1 LRHSGLLKRR
11 LYQIKAERGVLAME
25 ISTILIVAVIAV
37 FAILAG
43 VAIGYAIKRKM
54 DEANQEAG
62 RRTADS
68 IVSESKKE
76 AENIRRAAELE
87 AKDLIFKG
95 KTEFEQET
103 RERRKE
109 LQAIEKKVQQK
120 EENLD
125 KKFEAI
131 DRKETEFQK
140 REKGVTLQE
149 KKLQDME
156 AELGGT
162 IAQQKATLEHL
173 AGISGEEAKRMLLE
187 NMENEAKLEAGKL
200 LKRIEEETKADADKK
215 AKEIIALAIQRYS
228 GEYVAERTV
237 SVVNLPNDE
246 MKGRIIGREG
256 RNIRA
261 IEAATGIDVIIDD
274 TPEAVILSGHNPV
287 RREIAKQSLERLI
300 TDGRIHPSRIE
311 EIVTKVEAEVNQS
324 IMDAG
329 ERAIFDTGL
338 HGIHKEIQKLIGRLK
353 FRTSYA
359 QNVYSHS
366 MEVAFIC
373 GVMAAELGIP
383 AKIARRAGLLHDIGK
398 AVDHEIEGP
407 HAAIGADLAKKYGE
421 APKIV
426 SAIGQ
431 HHDDTPDSILGILVQ
446 AADTLSAARPG
457 ARKEMLE
464 NYIKRLEDLEKI
476 AKGFGGVEKAYALQA
491 GREVRVIVET
501 QAVSD
506 EGAVVL
512 SKDIARQIEKELTY
526 PGQIKV
532 TVIRE
537 SRSID
542 YAK

>member
-1 LRHSGLLKRR
+1 MG
-11 LYQIKAERGVLAME
+11 IT
-25 ISTILIVAVIAV
+25 TIIIVAVIAV
-37 FAILAG
+37 FSIITG
-43 VAIGYAIKRKM
+43 VGIGFITRKKM
-54 DEANQEAG
+54 EEANLEAG
-62 RRTADS
+62 RAT
-68 IVSESKKE
+68 SESIIAEAKKSAENVRKE
-76 AENIRRAAELE
+76 AELQ
-87 AKDLIFKG
+87 AKDIIYQG
-95 KTEFEQET
+95 KMEFEKET
-103 RERRKE
+103 KERKKE
-109 LQAIEKKVQQK
+109 LQALEKRVQTK

-140 REKGVTLQE
+140 REKNIGAQE
-149 KKLQDME
+149 KKLAD
-156 AELGGT
+156 AEVEVAKVIAEQKDRLET
-162 IAQQKATLEHL
+162 IAGVSA
-173 AGISGEEAKRMLLE
+173 EEAKRQLLE
-187 NMENEAKLEAGKL
+187 TMENEAKLEAGKL
-200 LKRIEEETKADADKK
+200 IKRIEEETKAEAEKK

-261 IEAATGIDVIIDD
+261 IEAATGIDIIIDD

-287 RREIAKQSLERLI
+287 RREIAKLSLERLI

-311 EIVTKVEAEVNQS
+311 EVVSKVETEIQQT
-324 IMDAG
+324 IMEAG

-373 GVMAAELGIP
+373 GIMASELGLP
-383 AKIARRAGLLHDIGK
+383 TKNARRAGLLHDIGK
-398 AVDHEIEGP
+398 AVDHEVEGP
-407 HAAIGADLAKKYGE
+407 HAAIGAELAKKYGE
-421 APKIV
+421 NPRIV
-426 SAIGQ
+426 AAIGQ
-431 HHDDTPDSILGILVQ
+431 HHDDNPDSILGILVQ

-464 NYIKRLEDLEKI
+464 NYVKRLDDLEKI
-476 AKGFGGVEKAYALQA
+476 AKGFTGVEKSYALQA
-491 GREVRVIVET
+491 GREIRVIVENQT
-501 QAVSD
+501 ITDEAAVL
-506 EGAVVL
+506 L
-512 SKDIARQIEKELTY
+512 SKEIARKIEKELSY

-537 SRSID
+537 SRAID

>member
-1 LRHSGLLKRR
+1 MG
-11 LYQIKAERGVLAME
+11 
-25 ISTILIVAVIAV
+25 ISTVLIIAVIAV

-76 AENIRRAAELE
+76 AENIRKAAELE
-87 AKDLIFKG
+87 AKDIVFKG
-95 KTEFEQET
+95 KTEYEQET

-109 LQAIEKKVQQK
+109 LQALEKRVQQK

-125 KKFEAI
+125 RKFEAI
-131 DRKETEFQK
+131 DRKEAEFQK

-149 KKLQDME
+149 KKLQDLE
-156 AELGGT
+156 VELSGT
-162 IAQQKATLEHL
+162 IAQQKAKLENL

-311 EIVTKVEAEVNQS
+311 EIVQKVEAEVNQA
-324 IMDAG
+324 IMEAG

-373 GVMAAELGIP
+373 GVMASELGIP
-383 AKIARRAGLLHDIGK
+383 AKTARRAGLLHDIGK

-407 HAAIGADLAKKYGE
+407 HAAIGAELAKKYGE

-476 AKGFGGVEKAYALQA
+476 AKNFGGVEKAYALQA

-501 QAVSD
+501 QAVND

-537 SRSID
+537 SRAID

>member
-1 LRHSGLLKRR
+1 
-11 LYQIKAERGVLAME
+11 ME
-25 ISTILIVAVIAV
+25 ISTIVIVAVIAV
-37 FAILAG
+37 FAIIIG
-43 VAIGYAIKRKM
+43 VGIGYALKRKM
-54 DEANQEAG
+54 DNASLDAG
-62 RRTADS
+62 RKTAEA
-68 IVSESKKE
+68 IVADAKKE
-76 AENIRRAAELE
+76 AENVRKSAELE
-87 AKDLIFKG
+87 AKDILFEG
-95 KTEFEQET
+95 KSEFEKET

-109 LQAIEKKVQQK
+109 LQSLEKRVQQK

-131 DRKETEFQK
+131 DRRDAEFQK
-140 REKGVTLQE
+140 REKALTAQE
-149 KKLQDME
+149 KKIKDDEAEME
-156 AELGGT
+156 AL
-162 IAQQKATLEHL
+162 IAGQKARLEAL
-173 AGISGEEAKRMLLE
+173 AGISADEAKRMLVE
-187 NMENEAKLEAGKL
+187 QMENEAKHEAGKL
-200 LKRIEEETKADADKK
+200 IKRIEEETKAEADKK
-215 AKEIIALAIQRYS
+215 AKDIIALAIQRYS

-311 EIVTKVEAEVNQS
+311 EIVSKVESEVNQA
-324 IMDAG
+324 IMEAG

-373 GVMAAELGIP
+373 GVMASELGLP
-383 AKIARRAGLLHDIGK
+383 AKTARRVGLLHDIGK
-398 AVDHEIEGP
+398 AVDHEVEGP
-407 HAAIGADLAKKYGE
+407 HAAIGAELAKKYGE
-421 APKIV
+421 SAKIV
-426 SAIGQ
+426 AAIGQ
-431 HHDDTPDSILGILVQ
+431 HHDDTPENIFGILVQ

-457 ARKEMLE
+457 ARREMLE
-464 NYIKRLEDLEKI
+464 SYIKRLDDLEKI

-501 QAVSD
+501 QTVNDDS
-506 EGAVVL
+506 AVVL
-512 SKDIARQIEKELTY
+512 SKDIAKKIEKELTY

-537 SRSID
+537 SRAVEF
-542 YAK
+542 AK

>member
-131 DRKETEFQK
+131 D
-140 REKGVTLQE
+140 
-149 KKLQDME
+149 
-156 AELGGT
+156 
-162 IAQQKATLEHL
+162 KATLENL

-338 HGIHKEIQKLIGRLK
+338 HGIHKEVQKLIGRLK

-373 GVMAAELGIP
+373 GVMASELGIP

-398 AVDHEIEGP
+398 AVDHEVEGP
-407 HAAIGADLAKKYGE
+407 HAAIGADLARKYGE

-476 AKGFGGVEKAYALQA
+476 AKSFGGVEKAYALQA

-501 QAVSD
+501 QAVND

>member
-1 LRHSGLLKRR
+1 
-11 LYQIKAERGVLAME
+11 ME
-25 ISTILIVAVIAV
+25 LSTIIIVAGIAV
-37 FAILAG
+37 FAIIIG
-43 VAIGYAIKRKM
+43 VGIGFVTRKKI
-54 DEANQEAG
+54 DEGNLHSG
-62 RRTADS
+62 RKTADS
-68 IVSESKKE
+68 IVADATKE
-76 AENIRRAAELE
+76 AENVKKAAELE
-87 AKDLIFKG
+87 AKDMIFEG
-95 KTEFEQET
+95 KNEFEKET

-109 LQAIEKKVQQK
+109 LQSLERRVQQK

-125 KKFEAI
+125 KKSEAM
-131 DRKETEFQK
+131 DRKDADFQK
-140 REKGVTLQE
+140 REKTVATQE
-149 KKLQDME
+149 KKLKDME
-156 AELGGT
+156 TEVEGVIAE
-162 IAQQKATLEHL
+162 QKARLEGL
-173 AGISGEEAKRMLLE
+173 AGISAEEAKRMLLE
-187 NMENEAKLEAGKL
+187 NMENEAKHEGAKL
-200 LKRIEEETKADADKK
+200 IKRIEDESKAEADKK
-215 AKEIIALAIQRYS
+215 AKDIIALAIQRYS

-261 IEAATGIDVIIDD
+261 IEAATGIDIIIDD

-287 RREIAKQSLERLI
+287 RREIAKLSLERLI

-311 EIVTKVEAEVNQS
+311 EIVTKVETEVNQA
-324 IMDAG
+324 IMEAG

-366 MEVAFIC
+366 LEVAFIC
-373 GVMAAELGIP
+373 GVMASELGLP
-383 AKIARRAGLLHDIGK
+383 TKIARRAGLLHDIGK

-407 HAAIGADLAKKYGE
+407 HAAIGADMAKKYGE

-426 SAIGQ
+426 AAIGQ
-431 HHDDTPDSILGILVQ
+431 HHDDTPESIFGILVQ

-457 ARKEMLE
+457 ARREMLE
-464 NYIKRLEDLEKI
+464 SYINRLDDLEKI

-491 GREVRVIVET
+491 GREIRVIVET
-501 QAVSD
+501 AVSD

-512 SKDIARQIEKELTY
+512 SKDIARQIEKDLTY

-532 TVIRE
+532 TVVRE
-537 SRSID
+537 SRAVEF
-542 YAK
+542 AK

>member
-1 LRHSGLLKRR
+1 MRHSGLLKRR

-156 AELGGT
+156 AELNGT

-407 HAAIGADLAKKYGE
+407 HAAIGADLARKYGE

>member
-1 LRHSGLLKRR
+1 MRHSGLLKRR

-407 HAAIGADLAKKYGE
+407 HAAIGADLARKYGE